1 MMMNCVNELGQLDKY
16 IVKEIL
22 GDGGYSTVYRIQ
34 DPNTKEEYAAKVIES
49 YCKNEFKINQI
60 LTRTGS
66 PNIIKFIRFSQGDL
80 KLQNNSEFK
89 PFLLLQLASKGNLS
103 DYITCGKN
111 GFSELH
117 SKIIF
122 KEILNG
128 MQVIHNQGICHK
140 DIKPQNILLDTEEYI
155 IKICDFGLSSFN
167 SELQSG
173 YCGTKEYMAP
183 EIIMDKEYDGIKA
196 DIFSL
201 GVLLLNLR
209 TSKFLFEQA
218 KISNNDKPQ
227 TIYDYIRLNDS
238 RIWKKAEIVGI
249 SGLSEEF
256 QRLYMRMV
264 AFNPKERPS
273 IEDILS
279 DKWMKEVED
288 LSEYELRRVKIE
300 EFKKREEIILSQ
312 RVRRLE
318 PH

>member
-1 MMMNCVNELGQLDKY
+1 MMNCANELGQLDKY

-34 DPNTKEEYAAKVIES
+34 DPTTKEEYAAKVIES
-49 YCKNEFKINQI
+49 YCRNEFKINQI

-66 PNIIKFIRFSQGDL
+66 PNIIKFIQYSQGDL
-80 KLQNNSEFK
+80 KLGNNSEFK
-89 PFLLLQLASKGNLS
+89 PFLLLQLASKGNLN
-103 DYITCGKN
+103 DYINCGKN

-117 SKIIF
+117 SKIIL
-122 KEILNG
+122 KEILIG

-140 DIKPQNILLDTEEYI
+140 DIKAQNILLDTEEYI

-183 EIIMDKEYDGIKA
+183 EIIMGKDYDGIKA

-218 KISNNDKPQ
+218 KISNNNKPQ
-227 TIYDYIRLNDS
+227 TIYDYIRLNDNI
-238 RIWKKAEIVGI
+238 IWKKAEMAGI

-273 IEDILS
+273 IEDILN

-288 LSEYELRRVKIE
+288 LSEDELRRVKVE
-300 EFKKREEIILSQ
+300 EFKEREETILSQ
-312 RVRRLE
+312 RVRGME